1 VNVQVNG
8 KVESLPTDCS
18 IATLVEQMALEGKR
32 IAVELNLD
40 IVPKSEHLQTQ
51 LKEGDI
57 VEIVHAIGGG

>member
-1 VNVQVNG
+1 MNVHVNG

-18 IATLVEQMALEGKR
+18 ITILIEQMDLVGKR

-40 IVPKSEHLQTQ
+40 IVPKSEHLQTL
-51 LKEGDI
+51 LKESDI

>member
-1 VNVQVNG
+1 MNVHING
-8 KVESLPTDCS
+8 KLESLPTDCS
-18 IATLVEQMALEGKR
+18 ISTLIEQMALEGKR